1 MEEQKIAILA
11 GRTAIIADDDEIVRG
26 LLRALL
32 RVAGL
37 EVLAEANS
45 GERTLAAYRK
55 HRPQIVCLDI
65 HMPGMN
71 GLDVLS
77 EIRKMSAETI
87 ILIVSAATTEENTR
101 KAIDEKADGIIAKPF
116 NMSRVTSEIER
127 ALRQRAATSLPTFK
141 LS

>member
-1 MEEQKIAILA
+1 MAEQKIANLA
-11 GRTAIIADDDEIVRG
+11 GRTAIVADDDEIVRG

-55 HRPQIVCLDI
+55 YRPQIVCLDI

-71 GLDVLS
+71 GLEVLS

-116 NMSRVTSEIER
+116 NTSRVTSEIER
-127 ALRQRAATSLPTFK
+127 ALRQRAAAPQPTFK